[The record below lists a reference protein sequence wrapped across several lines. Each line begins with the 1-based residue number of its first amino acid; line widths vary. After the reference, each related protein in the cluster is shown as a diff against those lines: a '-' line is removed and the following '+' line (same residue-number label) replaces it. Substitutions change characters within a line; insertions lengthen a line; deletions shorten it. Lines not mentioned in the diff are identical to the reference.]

1 MQKYD
6 DLGVIAPTLQ
16 AGNRVPTGLG
26 GFTSFGTNR
35 VTLGLGSG
43 SLPFFGGGDALVSTI
58 LGPSLQSVLGVLPN
72 QQDIQDYFE
81 AYQLPIFPNAPKP
94 SILLGDN
101 EGDPAVI
108 QPPIRVA
115 PPVSIRSDE
124 PPKRPPVVVRP
135 PVSSWPPA
143 YC

>member
-1 MQKYD
+1 MQRYD

-16 AGNRVPTGLG
+16 AGYRVPTGLG
-26 GFTSFGTNR
+26 GFTAFGTNR
-35 VTLGLGSG
+35 VSLGLGSG
-43 SLPFFGGGDALVSTI
+43 VMPFWGGGDALVSTI

-81 AYQLPIFPNAPKP
+81 AYQLPIFANAPAP
-94 SILLGDN
+94 SILDGDN
-101 EGDPAVI
+101 EGVPAVI

-115 PPVSIRSDE
+115 PPVSIRPTE